1 MKQVLYVLLI
11 FAFSSTTIAQPKS
24 GVGNKQEK
32 IEEIPVT
39 PAAFRTDV
47 YLPLLRGKRV
57 GIFANHTATIGKKHL
72 VDSLY
77 TLGIK
82 IAKVFGPKH
91 GFRGD
96 ADAGEKVDTVKV
108 HYHGK
113 LTNGTTFDSS
123 AGREPLEFEVGSG
136 MVIPGFDE
144 GVTGMVIGDKKTIHI
159 PADQAYG
166 QKEEHM
172 IMEFPRD
179 RFPADMVP
187 EVGMQLNMS
196 NGSGQNFPVVITEV
210 RETAVVLDAN
220 HPLAGEDLIFDLELV
235 SINGGSSLII
245 TP

>member
-1 MKQVLYVLLI
+1 MQQV
-11 FAFSSTTIAQPKS
+11 
-24 GVGNKQEK
+24 
-32 IEEIPVT
+32 
-39 PAAFRTDV
+39 
-47 YLPLLRGKRV
+47 
-57 GIFANHTATIGKKHL
+57 KK
-72 VDSLY
+72 
-77 TLGIK
+77 G
-82 IAKVFGPKH
+82 
-91 GFRGD
+91 
-96 ADAGEKVDTVKV
+96 DTVKV

-144 GVTGMVIGDKKTIHI
+144 GVTGMTIGDKKTIHI

-179 RFPADMVP
+179 RFPEDMVP

-210 RETAVVLDAN
+210 RETVVVLDAN
-220 HPLAGEDLIFDLELV
+220 HPLAGEDLVFDLELV
-235 SINGGSSLII
+235 AINGASSLII